1 MPTGF
6 LIEVNVINKQ
16 VTGLYIRLPE
26 TAEERNAVALALV
39 KHVAPGLQKAD
50 PESFALLE
58 VIYAVGEN
66 LKLIF
71 PELGADVRRQFIKS
85 MKAKRDVKK

>member
-6 LIEVNVINKQ
+6 LIEVNVIGKK
-16 VTGLYIRLPE
+16 VTGMYIRLPG

-39 KHVAPGLQKAD
+39 GHIAPGLQKAD
-50 PESFALLE
+50 PETFALLE
-58 VIYAVGEN
+58 IIYGVGEN

-71 PELGADVRRQFIKS
+71 PELGADVRRQFIKA
-85 MKAKRDVKK
+85 MKTKRDAKK